1 MSSRE
6 MPISDSAPRHRVVV
20 VGGGFGGINAVRK
33 LRRQPVEIT
42 LIDRRN
48 FHLFQPLTYQVATG
62 ALSAGEIA
70 YPLRAIFHDARN
82 VNVILA
88 EVVGFDLARRRI
100 RLADARG
107 VPAPDDVAYD
117 TLIVA
122 AGSSYSYFGHE
133 EFREFAHEVKT
144 LESAIGVRS
153 QILRAFERAEL
164 ATDPA
169 DRDAELTF
177 VIVGAGPTG
186 VEMAGQIGE
195 LARDTLP
202 KDFRQIDSRSARVL
216 LVDTVDRVLPAFP
229 AKLSDKARRSVERL
243 GVTPMLGRTV
253 VGVDADG
260 VSVKTADE
268 SEERIRA
275 GTVIWAAGVNASGL
289 GRVLAGLAG
298 GETDRSGRLT
308 VERDLTLPGH
318 PEVIVLGDMVRV
330 RGASGELQQLPGVA
344 PVAIQQGHYAGRLVR
359 DRLRGKPTKPF
370 RYLDKGNLATI
381 GRGRAVADLH
391 VIKASGLPAWLIWL
405 FVHIWY
411 LIGFRNRLLVL
422 IQWSISFFTS
432 GRGARLISHPPA
444 PPPGKTP

>member
-1 MSSRE
+1 M
-6 MPISDSAPRHRVVV
+6 
-20 VGGGFGGINAVRK
+20 RK
-33 LRRQPVEIT
+33 LRGEPVEIT

-144 LESAIGVRS
+144 LESAIGVSS

-260 VSVKTADE
+260 VSVKRRT
-268 SEERIRA
+268 
-275 GTVIWAAGVNASGL
+275 
-289 GRVLAGLAG
+289 
-298 GETDRSGRLT
+298 
-308 VERDLTLPGH
+308 
-318 PEVIVLGDMVRV
+318 RV
-330 RGASGELQQLPGVA
+330 RGADPRRHGDLGGRGERVGA
-344 PVAIQQGHYAGRLVR
+344 AGR
-359 DRLRGKPTKPF
+359 
-370 RYLDKGNLATI
+370 
-381 GRGRAVADLH
+381 
-391 VIKASGLPAWLIWL
+391 W
-405 FVHIWY
+405 
-411 LIGFRNRLLVL
+411 
-422 IQWSISFFTS
+422 
-432 GRGARLISHPPA
+432 PA
-444 PPPGKTP
+444 PRPTAAGGSRSSAT